1 MRKLFTI
8 NNLTSGFFYLSILFF
23 LIGFNF
29 TDAAPPL
36 GWYQQFM
43 PNLGG
48 RSISDIFFLD
58 SLTGWAVT
66 PYLAINDTSY
76 VLKTTNGGDNWFF
89 ANITAG
95 QFVGNKRVYFLNA
108 NTGFACG
115 TSQSGLTKS
124 TDGGYNW
131 FSLNVPVQYMLYDD
145 MSILNENTMWV
156 VGSSSLTGGV
166 YRTTNGGAS
175 WDRQLDLGSS
185 NPNHIYMFDGSM
197 GFISKNWTGGYVKK
211 TTDGGSSWFTV
222 DSAASSGFTDMYF
235 ADYFNGWRAFA
246 SMKKTTNGGL
256 NWQSQ
261 IMPHGGNIIT
271 TTVEKFSN
279 VNKDTIWGVGGSL
292 QYPNFQ
298 SRGMIYK
305 TTDGG
310 NNWGFQMPDT
320 AIHISGYDFCKFVNK
335 RNGWAYTGS
344 PGVHTTTGG
353 DTVWYYGI
361 QKTST
366 GVPNNFILKQNYP
379 NPFNPR
385 TVIPYSLKSAGYVR
399 IIAYDLLGREVQR
412 LVDGKQNA
420 GEYEV
425 DFMGKFT
432 ATGVYF
438 YRMTVDDVVID
449 TKRMILLKLDVKR
462 ET

>member
-29 TDAAPPL
+29 TDTPPPS

-48 RSISDIFFLD
+48 RSITDVFFLD
-58 SLTGWAVT
+58 SLTGWGVT
-66 PYLAINDTSY
+66 NATNQNNDTTY
-76 VLKTTNGGDNWFF
+76 VLKTTNGGDNWVIQYGKIQTGGGFP
-89 ANITAG
+89 G
-95 QFVGNKRVYFLNA
+95 YYRVYFLNQ
-108 NTGFACG
+108 NTGFVCG
-115 TSQSGLTKS
+115 VKGIDKS
-124 TDGGYNW
+124 INGGSNW
-131 FSLNVPVQYMLYDD
+131 VSLNAP
-145 MSILNENTMWV
+145 LNSYLDLSVLNQDTIWSV
-156 VGSSSLTGGV
+156 SSNSLTGGV
-166 YRTTNGGAS
+166 YRTSNGGAS

-197 GFISKNWTGGYVKK
+197 GFISKNGTGGYVKK

-298 SRGMIYK
+298 SRGMICK

-412 LVDGKQNA
+412 MVDGKQSA

-449 TKRMILLKLDVKR
+449 TKRMILLK
-462 ET
+462 